1 MKCIFERMILMN
13 ILERIACCAT
23 VADKKDLWCNADM
36 RETMIEYATKYN
48 DDIPTL
54 EDMQD

>member
-1 MKCIFERMILMN
+1 MN